1 MIAQLLKKKTDEI
14 KHKDFCAD
22 DLNINQ
28 FETERGV
35 QWRPVGS
42 SLCGA
47 AALAGSYLAYVPGW
61 TRSVSKRLRRR
72 RTAMERYALQYRVSM
87 LWERMVAATSGSC
100 SLFSRRLCPMTG
112 AARAASSNGDAQTPE
127 SKRLLSK

>member
-14 KHKDFCAD
+14 KHKDLCAD
-22 DLNINQ
+22 DSNINQ

-42 SLCGA
+42 YLCGA
-47 AALAGSYLAYVPGW
+47 AALAGDYLAYVPGC

-72 RTAMERYALQYRVSM
+72 RTAMETYALQYRISM
-87 LWERMVAATSGSC
+87 LWERMVAAASESC
-100 SLFSRRLCPMTG
+100 SLVSRRLCPYDG
-112 AARAASSNGDAQTPE
+112 RRASHEPRYAMGTP
-127 SKRLLSK
+127 